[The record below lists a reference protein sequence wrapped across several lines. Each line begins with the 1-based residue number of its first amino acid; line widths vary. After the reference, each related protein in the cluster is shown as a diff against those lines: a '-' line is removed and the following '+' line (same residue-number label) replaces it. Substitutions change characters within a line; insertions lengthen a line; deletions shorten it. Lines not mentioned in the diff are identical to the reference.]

1 MTRAEWIHIEELV
14 VKFCDEPPPLTGK
27 VKIRAFKNMS
37 NHIVTIISEAELA
50 DQLGQPRER
59 FAQWRKEG
67 KLKYPTH
74 FATGPRGQIQ
84 LTYEGTEEVRRL
96 LALPDSPLV
105 SGDVPEIVRVLV
117 TGAGVTSRLLRGRV
131 IETKHRCTIQ
141 LTGRNVFTH
150 QFLAG
155 MKLEVMPTATAH
167 IYRYAGKAPQRK
179 RL

>member
-1 MTRAEWIHIEELV
+1 MTPDEQKRMEELV
-14 VKFCDEPPPLTGK
+14 VQFFDKPPQLTGK

-37 NHIVTIISEAELA
+37 NHIVTIISESELA
-50 DQLGQPRER
+50 DQLAQPRER

-96 LALPDSPLV
+96 LALPDAPLV
-105 SGDVPEIVRVLV
+105 SGNVPEIVRVLV
-117 TGAGVTSRLLRGRV
+117 TGVGVTSRLLRGRV
-131 IETKHRCTIQ
+131 IDTKHRCTIQ

-155 MKLEVMPTATAH
+155 MKLDVTPTATAH
-167 IYRYAGKAPQRK
+167 IYRYAGKAPQKK